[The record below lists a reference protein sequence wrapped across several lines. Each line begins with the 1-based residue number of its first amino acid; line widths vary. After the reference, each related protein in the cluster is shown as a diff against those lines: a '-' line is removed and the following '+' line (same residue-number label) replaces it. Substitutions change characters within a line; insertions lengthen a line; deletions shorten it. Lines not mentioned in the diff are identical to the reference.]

1 MSLGNSTATT
11 RQLAHFER
19 SPVEQVIE
27 NLSQAIRVIE
37 MVADAPSE
45 LTPHPSII
53 ARCEIENAIRYLDQY
68 RDQIAPH

>member
-1 MSLGNSTATT
+1 MPVRSNIAPN

-27 NLSQAIRVIE
+27 NLCQAIRVIE
-37 MVADAPSE
+37 LVADAPSE

-53 ARCEIENAIRYLDQY
+53 ARCEIENAIRYLGEY
-68 RDQIAPH
+68 RDELSRP